1 MCDTF
6 CALPAVTRDQSV
18 ILAKS
23 SDCEANEAQ
32 YIYRVPAR
40 KHVRGEQFRAAHTVI
55 PQVAETYEAVISR
68 SFWTWGGEL
77 GINEHGLAVGNEAVF
92 SNVTP
97 ERDGLVVTDMLR
109 LALERARTAR
119 EAVDVIGA
127 LVHQYGQGGNCEL
140 RGNSHF
146 DGSYI
151 FADRSEA
158 WVLETAGREWAARRG
173 AAFDS
178 ISNAMTIGHEWD
190 LCSLSDTRDA
200 IDFAGEY
207 QDDSIVGPHGA
218 WERCDS
224 SRSQLERSAGGI
236 TVETMFR
243 ILRHHT
249 VGYHPGEGDR
259 QLDICVHQGPFE
271 NRLWQATGAMVT
283 EVDAQSEI
291 SWWTGTSAT
300 CLSIF
305 KPIFLGAELPD
316 MGPWPDDHFEPQSLF
331 WRHERLHRRAILD
344 FDHVMPEIR
353 QDFDNIEAEF
363 LADAE
368 AVKKGSPREKRDFTE
383 HCFEIAR
390 AATDRWIDTLEARSW
405 AYPPTPLG
413 ELWDKCNR
421 AAAFSLSPDE
431 AA

>member
-6 CALPAVTRDQSV
+6 CALPAVTRDHSV

-32 YIYRVPAR
+32 YIYKVPAR
-40 KHVRGEQFRAAHTVI
+40 KHVRGEEFKAAHIVI
-55 PQVAETYEAVISR
+55 PQVAETYEAIVSR

-92 SNVTP
+92 SNVVP
-97 ERDGLVVTDMLR
+97 RCDGLVVTDMLR
-109 LALERARTAR
+109 LALERARTAP
-119 EAVDVIGA
+119 EAVEVIGA

-158 WVLETAGREWAARRG
+158 WVLETAGREWAARRID
-173 AAFDS
+173 AFDS
-178 ISNAMTIGHEWD
+178 ISNVMTIGHEWD
-190 LCSLSDTRDA
+190 LCSLSDTREG

-207 QDDSIVGPHGA
+207 QDESRVRAGGA
-218 WERCDS
+218 RERRES
-224 SRSQLERSAGGI
+224 SRSQLERCVGRI
-236 TVETMFR
+236 TVQTMFH

-249 VGYHPGEGDR
+249 ADYHPGEGDT
-259 QLDICVHQGPFE
+259 QLDICVHLGPSE

-291 SWWTGTSAT
+291 SWWTGTSST
-300 CLSIF
+300 CLSLF
-305 KPIFLGAELPD
+305 KPIFLGVELPD
-316 MGPWPDDHFEPQSLF
+316 MGPWPDDHDEPRSLF
-331 WRHERLHRRAILD
+331 WRHERLHRQAILD
-344 FDHVMPEIR
+344 FDHLVPEIR
-353 QDFDNIEAEF
+353 QDFDIIEAEF

-368 AVKKGSPREKRDFTE
+368 AVKKGSAREKKAFTE
-383 HCFEIAR
+383 HCFGIAR
-390 AATDRWIDTLEARSW
+390 EATDKWIGKLEARSW
-405 AYPPTPLG
+405 AYPATPFG
-413 ELWDKCNR
+413 DLWDRCNR
-421 AAAFSLSPDE
+421 AAAFSLSGNG
-431 AA
+431 AV